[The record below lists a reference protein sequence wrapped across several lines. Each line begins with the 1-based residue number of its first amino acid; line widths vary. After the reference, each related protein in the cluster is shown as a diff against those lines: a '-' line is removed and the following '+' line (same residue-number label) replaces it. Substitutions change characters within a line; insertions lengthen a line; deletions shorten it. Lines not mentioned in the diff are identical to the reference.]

1 MQVTLR
7 ENICRF
13 AHMLQSELFPKLEES
28 GNELSAEHKRIA
40 AALAMLPLERFIPFS
55 RGWMGRP
62 AKDRVAMARAFVAKA
77 VLNLGTTRQLIE
89 RLRLDGSL
97 LGICGWSQKEEL
109 PHESTFSR
117 AFAGFAEAQLGQFT
131 HETLI
136 RETQAGRVIGHIAR
150 DSTAI
155 HARERFPETPK
166 QKRAKE
172 QPKKSPSGKPS
183 LKGRTYR
190 KLSRNQ
196 KRKEQTAKTATAQQ
210 KPLSVEQILR
220 KIPQQCSIGAKAG
233 MQGTS
238 YWRGYKLHLDVADGQ
253 IPVTAL
259 LTSANVHDARLA
271 IPLTKL
277 TTARVTYLYE
287 LMDSAY
293 DATAIREHSA
303 ELGHVAIIP
312 EKKRSSGK
320 TQLPHFQKKKPEME
334 PAQAE
339 RFRNRTMVERVYAR
353 LKDEF
358 GISKVRVRGP
368 AKVMAHLM
376 FAVLA
381 LTADQ
386 LLRLA

>member
-1 MQVTLR
+1 
-7 ENICRF
+7 
-13 AHMLQSELFPKLEES
+13 MLQSELFPKLEQS
-28 GNELSAEHKRIA
+28 GNALSAEHRRIA
-40 AALAMLPLERFIPFS
+40 AALAMLPLERFVPLS

-62 AKDRVAMARAFVAKA
+62 AKDRLAMARAFVAKA
-77 VLNLGTTRQLIE
+77 VLNLSTTRQLIE

-97 LGICGWSQKEEL
+97 LGICGWSKEEEL

-117 AFAGFAEAQLGQFT
+117 AFAEFAEAQLGQFT

-136 RETQAGRVIGHIAR
+136 RETQSGRVIGHIAR

-155 HARERFPETPK
+155 AARERFPETPK
-166 QKRAKE
+166 QKRAKG
-172 QPKKSPSGKPS
+172 QRVKSKAERPS
-183 LKGRTYR
+183 LKGRTFR

-196 KRKEQTAKTATAQQ
+196 RRKEQTAKTATAQQ
-210 KPLSVEQILR
+210 KDLSAEEIL
-220 KIPQQCSIGAKAG
+220 KKLPQQCSIGAKASAH
-233 MQGTS
+233 GTM

-253 IPVTAL
+253 IPITAL
-259 LTSANVHDARLA
+259 LTAANVHDAKLA
-271 IPLTKL
+271 IPMTKL

-287 LMDSAY
+287 LMDAAY
-293 DATAIREHSA
+293 DAAAIREHSA
-303 ELGHVAIIP
+303 QLGHVAIIP

-334 PAQAE
+334 PAKAA

-376 FAVLA
+376 FAILA

>member
-1 MQVTLR
+1 M
-7 ENICRF
+7 
-13 AHMLQSELFPKLEES
+13 
-28 GNELSAEHKRIA
+28 
-40 AALAMLPLERFIPFS
+40 
-55 RGWMGRP
+55 
-62 AKDRVAMARAFVAKA
+62 
-77 VLNLGTTRQLIE
+77 
-89 RLRLDGSL
+89 
-97 LGICGWSQKEEL
+97 
-109 PHESTFSR
+109 
-117 AFAGFAEAQLGQFT
+117 
-131 HETLI
+131 
-136 RETQAGRVIGHIAR
+136 
-150 DSTAI
+150 
-155 HARERFPETPK
+155 
-166 QKRAKE
+166 
-172 QPKKSPSGKPS
+172 
-183 LKGRTYR
+183 
-190 KLSRNQ
+190 
-196 KRKEQTAKTATAQQ
+196 
-210 KPLSVEQILR
+210 
-220 KIPQQCSIGAKAG
+220 
-233 MQGTS
+233 
-238 YWRGYKLHLDVADGQ
+238 ADGQ

-320 TQLPHFQKKKPEME
+320 TQLPYFRKKKPEMP
-334 PAQAE
+334 PAPAE
-339 RFRNRTMVERVYAR
+339 RFRSRTMVERVYAR

-358 GISKVRVRGP
+358 GISKARVRGP